1 MLSKKAYL
9 MAAAALVCVM
19 FLAAS
24 PYIHGDKA
32 EGWRNWV
39 RLEGAWILR
48 VTGLPIGMSE
58 TIYPTDVLGRTAVVR
73 TDPVSNDMNLHA
85 LPGMC
90 EDGFCLCP
98 QTYRLTTGFGEA
110 KLIAPRIAVA
120 TIVQYGIRA
129 PTEAECSAG
138 NCRDQIECIWV
149 TSGRSEFTDSETQ
162 EGTASLAV
170 FSVAVDQDGD
180 LLPDEG
186 AEPLF
191 CMQYGMVGKRLPLIP
206 PCEPAPPE

>member
-1 MLSKKAYL
+1 MRSRKTYVL
-9 MAAAALVCVM
+9 AAAAAVSIM
-19 FLAAS
+19 FVIAS
-24 PYIHGDKA
+24 PQLQGDKA
-32 EGWRNWV
+32 EGWRHWV

-90 EDGFCLCP
+90 EEGLCLCP
-98 QTYRLTTGFGEA
+98 ETYRLTTGFGEA
-110 KLIAPRIAVA
+110 KLIAPRTALA
-120 TIVQYGIRA
+120 TIVQYGMRL
-129 PTEAECSAG
+129 PTEAECDVG

-149 TSGRSEFTDSETQ
+149 TTGQAEFTDWKTQ

-170 FSVAVDQDGD
+170 FSVAADQDGD

-186 AEPLF
+186 ATPLF
-191 CMQYGMVGKRLPLIP
+191 CMRYGLVGERLSFMP
-206 PCEPAPPE
+206 PCEPAPAD